1 MANEDICPPFMEDD
15 EIKAK
20 AEHFRS
26 RFARCKKF
34 PIDIEG
40 LVEVDLKIYIQ
51 PEKGLKSYGNTDAF
65 ISSDFRTMHVD
76 EYEYMDERYVNRL
89 RFSMAHEISH
99 IFLHAELYPKQLF
112 NDLDD
117 YIKFHRSKSDKAH
130 KWFEYQAN
138 NFAGNLLVPAL
149 ELRRFFDEQ
158 CLAYL
163 KKHDPVITVRSAEY
177 LKRVIADA
185 AMEYFGVSENVI
197 SRRISDEHISARQL
211 MTGG

>member
-1 MANEDICPPFMEDD
+1 
-15 EIKAK
+15 
-20 AEHFRS
+20 
-26 RFARCKKF
+26 
-34 PIDIEG
+34 
-40 LVEVDLKIYIQ
+40 
-51 PEKGLKSYGNTDAF
+51 
-65 ISSDFRTMHVD
+65 MHVD

-99 IFLHAELYPKQLF
+99 IILHAELYPKQRF

-117 YIKFHRSKSDKAH
+117 YINFHRSKSDKAH

-158 CLAYL
+158 RLAYL
-163 KKHDPVITVRSAEY
+163 KNHDPVITVRSAEY

-197 SRRISDEHISARQL
+197 SRRISDEHISSRQL
-211 MTGG
+211 MTGV